1 MTLPTVSII
10 IPYYNAEKTLQRAID
25 SALAQTYPAIEILLV
40 DNNSTD
46 QSAQIAAQNKL
57 RHSGKIKLL
66 IESKSGS
73 NFARNTGL
81 KNAQGDWLQ
90 FLDADDEIL
99 PEKIN
104 HQLELMQLYPECDVI
119 YACYSEVIPHENKNR
134 VRIYTRRQ
142 VSSDLITGLVNST
155 LGCTVSNLWNK
166 SALDSVCGW
175 DEDRLNN
182 QEYFL
187 MLKLWKAER
196 NFLLDPIDFTIAY
209 REPDSI
215 SRPKSDASMIRLL
228 ENRLIYQTEL
238 KSAIRGKHDLTPA
251 ILAQIEA
258 QMVQNL
264 HVCFFHVYIFR
275 PNIEEIANRFG
286 LHINFRNKLKFYP
299 HYIYSKYAFNK
310 PLKYL
315 RFAYYSFTN
324 LKKLL

>member
-46 QSAQIAAQNKL
+46 QSAQIAAQNEL
-57 RHSGKIKLL
+57 RHSGKIKLS

-142 VSSDLITGLVNST
+142 V
-155 LGCTVSNLWNK
+155 
-166 SALDSVCGW
+166 
-175 DEDRLNN
+175 
-182 QEYFL
+182 
-187 MLKLWKAER
+187 
-196 NFLLDPIDFTIAY
+196 
-209 REPDSI
+209 
-215 SRPKSDASMIRLL
+215 
-228 ENRLIYQTEL
+228 
-238 KSAIRGKHDLTPA
+238 
-251 ILAQIEA
+251 
-258 QMVQNL
+258 
-264 HVCFFHVYIFR
+264 
-275 PNIEEIANRFG
+275 
-286 LHINFRNKLKFYP
+286 
-299 HYIYSKYAFNK
+299 
-310 PLKYL
+310 
-315 RFAYYSFTN
+315 
-324 LKKLL
+324 